1 VNHQPTP
8 APFEPGAVHRLHSI
22 PGCDAVANLATID
35 HIRPDGLITITIA
48 VLHDEVPRLRMARI
62 VVTPGRIGHRLQ
74 TATEQVAA

>member
-1 VNHQPTP
+1 MNHQPTP

-22 PGCDAVANLATID
+22 PGCDAVANLATINE
-35 HIRPDGLITITIA
+35 IRPDGLITITVA
-48 VLHDEVPRLRMARI
+48 VLHDEAPHLRMARI